1 MTRTVWREMT
11 PARVRERAGSDHVD
25 VAFLESARLY
35 KLFRSHRRMT
45 EAVDQLR
52 EAISTGRVV
61 QIRLASLDSDVI
73 EEVRTAAR
81 TA

>member
-11 PARVRERAGSDHVD
+11 PARVREHAGRDYVD

-35 KLFRSHRRMT
+35 KLFRSHPRMT
-45 EAVDQLR
+45 EAVDRLR

-61 QIRLASLDSDVI
+61 QVRLASLDSDVI
-73 EEVRTAAR
+73 EEVTTGAR